1 MKRRIAVYVVA
12 LLMTTACV
20 SKPAP
25 WKPDGR
31 GAEINGEVGRVSDSA
46 GQTDSVGQT
55 DITGDS
61 LMPPTD
67 NHNVSAD
74 AVDAAVGMEVMGDSL
89 QLDMAD
95 ASQSQHSE
103 WETVLDDLG
112 KSSPMAVLDSY
123 TGDVYVV
130 GYVDPSD
137 ASKNKGFVVR
147 LDKETGTPIWT
158 EVHDSNKQE
167 WFTDV
172 VENPLGNLFAGTLNS
187 GYVKV
192 SSTGYISG
200 FGGLDDDL
208 LNINWNTIAW
218 TSNGELLLTGYE
230 KQSTATQDYAGKL
243 CRVTQE
249 GDKLWCKEYGP
260 KGQYTHQ
267 RLSAT
272 VELPSGDFLSVGRT
286 TETQAGE
293 DVWVA
298 GVSASGA
305 LVWDK
310 TLPGEPGEQEA
321 LLDALLIS
329 GGVLAVGKAGE
340 PEGENGQSNVLVM
353 RLTFAGDIVWQK
365 QIERE
370 GPQAGLELVGLGD
383 DGAIV
388 LSTVKDDDGNR
399 YGTLHHVSFDG
410 EVVGE
415 HSVMSGKDL
424 YVDDVKVGTDGSLIL
439 CGRHNLTDDSDKQ
452 RAWIR
457 KMAMPF

>member
-340 PEGENGQSNVLVM
+340 PEGENGQRKRRRGFS
-353 RLTFAGDIVWQK
+353 RT
-365 QIERE
+365 R
-370 GPQAGLELVGLGD
+370 
-383 DGAIV
+383 
-388 LSTVKDDDGNR
+388 
-399 YGTLHHVSFDG
+399 SF
-410 EVVGE
+410 
-415 HSVMSGKDL
+415 
-424 YVDDVKVGTDGSLIL
+424 
-439 CGRHNLTDDSDKQ
+439 R
-452 RAWIR
+452 
-457 KMAMPF
+457 